1 MDQRKIDKIKEI
13 ITDPQ
18 TLMFEMRKRKKDIV
32 FWVVGIVFTILVF
45 YFISSQDYSFL
56 LVLSSLIQTM
66 AFLIVLI
73 KVYNFQNCSGLSI
86 NTLVCYAFLLFGR
99 LCSTV
104 FFNGYLPSDDA
115 GDWFYQLTEAVSL
128 ICVLA
133 LIYLTKVAF
142 KETSDLM
149 SDSVPYYYLAVP
161 ALVLAL
167 IIHTSLNRFFP
178 TDVLWTFSMYLEAVA
193 VFPQLKLFFNKK
205 GQIEAYTSHY
215 VALCGLSRIFSL
227 IFWWDTFEEL
237 NNADYS
243 SYSLFTEYSGYFI
256 IVSQITQLLLMADY
270 YYMYFKS
277 FFKGESMNTFDL

>member
-1 MDQRKIDKIKEI
+1 
-13 ITDPQ
+13 
-18 TLMFEMRKRKKDIV
+18 
-32 FWVVGIVFTILVF
+32 
-45 YFISSQDYSFL
+45 
-56 LVLSSLIQTM
+56 
-66 AFLIVLI
+66 
-73 KVYNFQNCSGLSI
+73 
-86 NTLVCYAFLLFGR
+86 
-99 LCSTV
+99 
-104 FFNGYLPSDDA
+104 
-115 GDWFYQLTEAVSL
+115 
-128 ICVLA
+128 
-133 LIYLTKVAF
+133 
-142 KETSDLM
+142 M

-161 ALVLAL
+161 ALILAL

-277 FFKGESMNTFDL
+277 FFKGESINTFDL